1 MDVPA
6 VGKRVAR
13 KLYCLDQAELDGV
26 QEKLRLEG
34 VKEGQWTIS
43 RFKGLG
49 EMNAE
54 QLWDTTLN
62 PDTRRLLPVQYGDLG
77 IEGTLS
83 LFDMLMGRGEAAQ
96 RRTWLETK
104 GNLAE
109 VDV

>member
-1 MDVPA
+1 M
-6 VGKRVAR
+6 GKRVAR
-13 KLYCLDQAELDGV
+13 KIYCLDQAELEGV

-34 VKEGQWTIS
+34 VKEGHWAIS

-62 PDTRRLLPVQYGDLG
+62 PDTRRLLPVQYGALG
-77 IEGTLS
+77 VDGTEE

-96 RRTWLETK
+96 RRSWLETK
-104 GNLAE
+104 GNLAD
-109 VDV
+109 VDVDG